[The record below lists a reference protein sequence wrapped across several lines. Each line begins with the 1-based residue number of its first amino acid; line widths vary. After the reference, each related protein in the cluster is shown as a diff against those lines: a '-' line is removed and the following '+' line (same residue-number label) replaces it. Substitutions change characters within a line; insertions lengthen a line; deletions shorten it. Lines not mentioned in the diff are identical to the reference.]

1 MGNRWLNG
9 ISRARGFAFVVVSD
23 ARLVVVVVVVAIVH
37 VVVVVIM

>member
-23 ARLVVVVVVVAIVH
+23 ARLVVVVVVAIVH